1 MRRIHLT
8 TGHYLRALADA
19 FTDTTRAST
28 VIGRLLLGLV
38 AFLMV
43 AMMWTERFL
52 TWDRFLQ
59 GGQDL
64 ELSLVALVVFLCL
77 IILLAQRSQQA
88 VALHLAIFQ
97 AVADVSRE
105 TMARCAR
112 SLRSNL
118 AQLREN
124 DTSAE
129 TAVNLFSGICLPPL
143 RI

>member
-1 MRRIHLT
+1 MRMIHLT
-8 TGHYLRALADA
+8 IGKHVGVFADA
-19 FTDTTRAST
+19 FTDTTHASKM
-28 VIGRLLLGLV
+28 IGRLLLGLV

-52 TWDRFLQ
+52 TWDKFLQ

-88 VALHLAIFQ
+88 VAFQLAVFRFFSGL
-97 AVADVSRE
+97 AD
-105 TMARCAR
+105 CF
-112 SLRSNL
+112 LR
-118 AQLREN
+118 AQLMPMHLTTGRKPDEVL
-124 DTSAE
+124 DRLTGSS
-129 TAVNLFSGICLPPL
+129 SGACLSPL

>member
-8 TGHYLRALADA
+8 IGHYIRTLADA
-19 FTDTTRAST
+19 FTDTTHAST
-28 VIGRLLLGLV
+28 VIGRALIGLV
-38 AFLMV
+38 AFLMT

-77 IILLAQRSQQA
+77 IILLAQQSQQA
-88 VALHLAIFQ
+88 VAFRLAIFQ
-97 AVADVSRE
+97 FISGVAEALSMR
-105 TMARCAR
+105 ARLLHLHLTQIR
-112 SLRSNL
+112 
-118 AQLREN
+118 N
-124 DTSAE
+124 DEASAE
-129 TAVNLFSGICLPPL
+129 MPLGAFSGICLSPL